1 MKNLI
6 EYKAFPWVAAL
17 AIGALMGFLVGPMVT
32 AWTHHAALPL
42 AWQCVLG
49 IIATGI
55 TGLVIESALARRP
68 VAVDPD
74 RKPGRVDKVFGPGRI
89 AYTVTPGKDGRIQL
103 NVTSGGISARD
114 FREKLVP
121 MLKEIEG
128 IEWGHPTE
136 PGQVPGAQAK
146 GLVAKPTVADEGSIS
161 GIILPEASLAK
172 AIEQIEERLGSAVPL

>member
-17 AIGALMGFLVGPMVT
+17 AAGALMGFLVGPLVT
-32 AWTHHAALPL
+32 ALTHHAALPF

-49 IIATGI
+49 IIAAGI
-55 TGLVIESALARRP
+55 TGGVIENALARRP
-68 VAVDPD
+68 AAVEAD
-74 RKPGRVDKVFGPGRI
+74 RKPGRVDKIFGPGRI
-89 AYTVTPGKDGRIQL
+89 TYTVTPGKDGRIQL
-103 NVTSGGISARD
+103 NVTTSGISARD

-128 IEWGHPTE
+128 MEWRNAID
-136 PGQVPGAQAK
+136 PGRLQNAAAK
-146 GLVAKPTVADEGSIS
+146 GLVDEPTVADTGSIK

-172 AIEQIEERLGSAVPL
+172 AIMQIEERLGSAVPL